1 MRILNVKFNASARNF
16 LSLVIPSAVF
26 KVSVLGFWHVF
37 LLAKQYRPLFIYL
50 FILIIYF
57 IYLFIYYLSLV
68 TVSEVFCESYT

>member
-50 FILIIYF
+50 FI
-57 IYLFIYYLSLV
+57 YYLSLV

>member
-1 MRILNVKFNASARNF
+1 MRILNVKFNASTRNF

-57 IYLFIYYLSLV
+57 IYLFIYLLFVPSNSLR
-68 TVSEVFCESYT
+68 SIL

>member
-1 MRILNVKFNASARNF
+1 MRILNVKFNASTRNF

-37 LLAKQYRPLFIYL
+37 LLEKQYRPLFIYL

-57 IYLFIYYLSLV
+57 IYLFIYLLFVPSNSLR
-68 TVSEVFCESYT
+68 SIL